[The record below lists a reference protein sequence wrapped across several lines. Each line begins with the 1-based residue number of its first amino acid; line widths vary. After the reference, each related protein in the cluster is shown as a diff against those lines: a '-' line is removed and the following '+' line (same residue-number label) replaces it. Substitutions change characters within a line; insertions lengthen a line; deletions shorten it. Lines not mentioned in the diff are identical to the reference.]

1 MDFIFLYKTK
11 MRTQAKEPLFNS
23 KELNKILPSYL
34 LVEINEQQEGI
45 QKNESCMND
54 TLKKEHRKVR
64 LIYLLLIKLI
74 IK

>member
-11 MRTQAKEPLFNS
+11 MRTQAKESLFNS
-23 KELNKILPSYL
+23 KEFNKILPSYL

>member
-1 MDFIFLYKTK
+1 

-34 LVEINEQQEGI
+34 LVEFNEQQEET

-54 TLKKEHRKVR
+54 TLKKSIEK
-64 LIYLLLIKLI
+64 
-74 IK
+74 

>member
-1 MDFIFLYKTK
+1 
-11 MRTQAKEPLFNS
+11 MRSQAKEPLFNS

>member
-1 MDFIFLYKTK
+1 

-34 LVEINEQQEGI
+34 IDEINEQQEGS
-45 QKNESCMND
+45 QKNEHFMND
-54 TLKKEHRKVR
+54 IFKKEHRRVR
-64 LIYLLLIKLI
+64 IIYLLLIKLI